1 MYLSLIVLCVILYCV
16 FPNKTNKY
24 AIKQYIY
31 IVTCLLIVVSG
42 LRHEAVG
49 NDTYAYMQSFD
60 KMYMLSWNDILGNFW
75 ESYLN
80 PGINGN
86 GKDPGQLVVMKAL
99 SLVLPNSR
107 FFLFLVA
114 IILLVPLGMFIYQN
128 SESLETSCF
137 SYVFYITM
145 FYPYLPNSAIR
156 QSLALSILLIGYWYL
171 QKGKDIYFI
180 MFLLLATFLHK
191 SIFIA
196 IVILPFYYLKNTRLL
211 YKGALVLFLI
221 MLFSYSYVGE
231 YLASQSEIYEMYGTG
246 DFYASRSV
254 PYMVI
259 LMMFGLYIIGW
270 LGINK
275 DINPYRRRLIYGGA
289 ALTLVWVVMIRLD
302 PSLIRITAYFGPWM
316 GVMVTHALLLWRKK
330 DYKLFFTILLFIFVL
345 RALITPDNYHFLWQ
359 EMKLHERY

>member
-1 MYLSLIVLCVILYCV
+1 MYLALIVICIFLCYISDNKKSKLVI
-16 FPNKTNKY
+16 KR
-24 AIKQYIY
+24 YICF
-31 IVTCLLIVVSG
+31 ITIILIVVSG

-60 KMYMLSWNDILGNFW
+60 KMYMLSWDDILGNFW
-75 ESYLN
+75 QSYLY
-80 PGINGN
+80 PGIDGN

-99 SLVLPNSR
+99 SLVLPDSR
-107 FFLFLVA
+107 FFLFSVA
-114 IILLVPLGMFIYQN
+114 IVLLVPLGVFIYRN

-145 FYPYLPNSAIR
+145 FYPYLPNSAVR
-156 QSLALSILLIGYWYL
+156 QSFALSVLLIGYLYL
-171 QKGKDIYFI
+171 QKGKDKYFI
-180 MFLLLATFLHK
+180 IFLLLATFLHK

-196 IVILPFYYLKNTRLL
+196 ILILPFYYLRNTRLL
-211 YKGALVLFLI
+211 YKYTLVLFLI
-221 MLFSYSYVGE
+221 MLFSYSYVGK
-231 YLASQSEIYEMYGTG
+231 YLASQSEIYEVYGAG
-246 DFYASRSV
+246 DFYVSRSV

-275 DINPYRRRLIYGGA
+275 DINPHQRRLIYGGA
-289 ALTLVWVVMIRLD
+289 ALSLIWVVMIRLD

-316 GVMVTHALLLWRKK
+316 GVMVPQALLMWRKK